1 MEIDVAKQNVQGRS
15 FRGQD
20 LSNADFSDADIRGA
34 DFRHA
39 NLTGANLCRVQAGL
53 SPRASIGYRVAGFVV
68 AVVVGLI
75 IGAVS
80 SVPGF
85 VILALQG
92 DVVPVWQAV
101 LLALASL
108 TFFALLTLLLKQG
121 FGASLVV
128 LTVFAGIVVL
138 LTALPI
144 TPDAIA
150 GIGVILL
157 AGFGGVLAGAV
168 LLAIDLAILRSIA
181 SRYWEMALLAL
192 VLIVALPAIWETT
205 FEFGEAVELTGNN
218 TLQLVLALCVAV
230 LITALGGYLSI
241 KAMAGRPQFTL
252 IHAAVVGL
260 LSRAGTRFRG
270 ADLTDARF
278 AGARMA
284 HADLRGAVLVR
295 TDWLDAVEL
304 DRARLDGT
312 YLADPRLRQLAT
324 TRNGTNEGYDYL
336 NLDGL
341 NLSGAKLAGANFIGT
356 NLSRATLRQANLTG
370 SKLVYTQLHDTDLSE
385 ACLTGAF
392 IEHWGVSTKT
402 RFHGIRCDYVYMH
415 LPTPADPDPMRKP
428 DDNAE
433 CFKEDDFTDFI
444 APIIRTLEY
453 YHQQHTDPRSV
464 VRGVKTLDLIQRDQ
478 IDPAVSALALQQLAQ
493 RHPEANLEVVSL
505 KAKNGD
511 TVQIRALVS
520 DQAQRATMSE
530 EFQSLYHA
538 MTALPRLDLERV
550 LSNIVQKDEQ
560 IRQLETMVLAAV
572 NNDAFYVEARI
583 KPGGT
588 VKCLIFAANPIG
600 TVQLSL
606 DVEFREI
613 TAKLRASEFRDV
625 FQLIPILAARPD
637 DLLQALNEHRPKIV
651 QFSGHGAEAGEL
663 MFLDDQGY
671 AKPITPRALKAL
683 FAALKDDVRLI
694 ILNACYSEIQ
704 AKALAEIVDCVIGM
718 SDEIC
723 DEAAVVFIASFYRAL
738 GFGRPVQNAFDQGLA
753 ALEVQG
759 IAESE
764 VPRLLTRA
772 GVDPAQVLLVAPDPL
787 SASFHTNF

>member
-1 MEIDVAKQNVQGRS
+1 MARQSTLGRS

-20 LSNADFSDADIRGA
+20 LTNADFSNADIRGV
-34 DFRHA
+34 DFSNA
-39 NLTGANLCRVQAGL
+39 NLTGANLCRAQTGL
-53 SPRASIGYRVAGFVV
+53 DPRASIGYRVAGFVI

-75 IGAVS
+75 VGAVS

-85 VILALQG
+85 VIQTLQ
-92 DVVPVWQAV
+92 DNIAPAWQAV
-101 LLALASL
+101 LIALASL
-108 TFFALLTLLLKQG
+108 TLFVLLRFLLKRG
-121 FGASLVV
+121 LGAGLVV
-128 LTVFAGIVVL
+128 LALFAGIVVL

-144 TPDAIA
+144 TPKEVA

-157 AGFGGVLAGAV
+157 AGFGGLVAGVA
-168 LLAIDLAILRSIA
+168 LLAIDLALLHSISGRFWA
-181 SRYWEMALLAL
+181 LALLTL
-192 VLIVALPAIWETT
+192 VLIFALPAIWETT
-205 FEFGEAVELTGNN
+205 FEFGGSEKLTGNSVI
-218 TLQLVLALCVAV
+218 QFVLALCVALLIVV
-230 LITALGGYLSI
+230 LGANLSTQ
-241 KAMAGRPQFTL
+241 AMAGNPQFAL
-252 IHAAVVGL
+252 IHAAVIGL
-260 LSRAGTRFRG
+260 LSRVGTRFQG

-295 TDWLDAVEL
+295 TDWLDAREL
-304 DRARLDGT
+304 DQSRLDGT
-312 YLADPRLRQLAT
+312 YLEAPKLRQLAT
-324 TRNGTNEGYDYL
+324 TKNGVNEIYDHL
-336 NLDGL
+336 NLEGL
-341 NLSGAKLAGANFIGT
+341 NLLGAKLTGASFIGT
-356 NLSRATLRQANLTG
+356 NLNRATLRQADLTG
-370 SKLVYTQLHDTDLSE
+370 AKLVFTQLHDTDLSE
-385 ACLTGAF
+385 SCLTGAF

-402 RFHGIRCDYVYMH
+402 RFHDIRCDYVYMH

-433 CFKEDDFTDFI
+433 CFEDGDFSDFI

-464 VRGVKTLDLIQRDQ
+464 VRSAKTLDLMQRDH
-478 IDPAVSALALQQLAQ
+478 IDPAISALALRQLAQ
-493 RHPEANLEVVSL
+493 RHPEADLEVVSL

-520 DQAQRATMSE
+520 DQAQRAVLSE
-530 EFQSLYHA
+530 EFQSLYNA

-572 NNDAFYVEARI
+572 NNEAFYVEARI

-625 FQLIPILAARPD
+625 FQLIPTLAARPD
-637 DLLQALNEHRPKIV
+637 DLLQALNQHRPKIV
-651 QFSGHGAEAGEL
+651 QFSGHGAPTGEL
-663 MFLDDQGY
+663 VFLDDQGY
-671 AKPITPRALKAL
+671 AKPIAPRALKAL

-718 SDEIC
+718 SEAIGDQ
-723 DEAAVVFIASFYRAL
+723 AAVVFIASFYRAL
-738 GFGRPVQNAFDQGLA
+738 GFGRSVQNAFDQGLA

-759 IAESE
+759 IAESN

-772 GVDPAQVLLVAPDPL
+772 GVDPAHVLLVAPDPL
-787 SASFHTNF
+787 STSFHTSS

>member
-1 MEIDVAKQNVQGRS
+1 
-15 FRGQD
+15 
-20 LSNADFSDADIRGA
+20 
-34 DFRHA
+34 
-39 NLTGANLCRVQAGL
+39 
-53 SPRASIGYRVAGFVV
+53 
-68 AVVVGLI
+68 
-75 IGAVS
+75 
-80 SVPGF
+80 
-85 VILALQG
+85 
-92 DVVPVWQAV
+92 
-101 LLALASL
+101 
-108 TFFALLTLLLKQG
+108 
-121 FGASLVV
+121 
-128 LTVFAGIVVL
+128 

-144 TPDAIA
+144 TPEAIA

-157 AGFGGVLAGAV
+157 AGLGGLLAGVV
-168 LLAIDLAILRSIA
+168 LLAIDLAILHNISGRSWA
-181 SRYWEMALLAL
+181 MALLAL
-192 VLIVALPAIWETT
+192 VLVVALPAIWETT
-205 FEFGEAVELTGNN
+205 FEFGGEVELTGNSA
-218 TLQLVLALCVAV
+218 LQLVLALCVA
-230 LITALGGYLSI
+230 LSITALGVYLSI
-241 KAMAGRPQFTL
+241 KAMAGSPQFSL
-252 IHAAVVGL
+252 IHTAVVGL
-260 LSRAGTRFRG
+260 LSRAGTCFRG

-284 HADLRGAVLVR
+284 HADLRGTTLVR
-295 TDWLDAVEL
+295 TDWLDACEL

-324 TRNGTNEGYDYL
+324 TRNGTNEVYDYL

-341 NLSGAKLAGANFIGT
+341 NLHGAKLTGASFIGT
-356 NLSRATLRQANLTG
+356 NLSRARLRQADLT
-370 SKLVYTQLHDTDLSE
+370 SAKLVFTQLHDTDLSE
-385 ACLTGAF
+385 SCLTGAF

-402 RFHGIRCDYVYMH
+402 QFHNIRCDYVYMH

-428 DDNAE
+428 DDNTE
-433 CFKEDDFTDFI
+433 YFEEGDFTDFI

-453 YHQQHTDPRSV
+453 YHQQHTDPRHV
-464 VRGVKTLDLIQRDQ
+464 VRGAKTLDLIQRAH

-505 KAKNGD
+505 KAKNGN

-520 DQAQRATMSE
+520 DQAQRAALSE
-530 EFQSLYHA
+530 EFQSLYNA

-560 IRQLETMVLAAV
+560 IRQLEAMVLAAV

-588 VKCLIFAANPIG
+588 VKCLLFAANPIG
-600 TVQLSL
+600 TAQLRL

-625 FQLIPILAARPD
+625 FQLIPCLAARPD
-637 DLLQALNEHRPKIV
+637 DLLQALNQHRPRIV
-651 QFSGHGAEAGEL
+651 QFSGHGAETGEL
-663 MFLDDQGY
+663 MLLDDQGD
-671 AKPITPRALKAL
+671 AKEITPQALKAL

-718 SDEIC
+718 SDEI
-723 DEAAVVFIASFYRAL
+723 DDKAAVVFIASFYRAL
-738 GFGRPVQNAFDQGLA
+738 GFGRSVQNAFDQGLA

-759 IAESE
+759 MAKSD

-772 GVDPAQVLLVAPDPL
+772 GVDPAHVLLVAPDLL
-787 SASFHTNF
+787 SASFHTSS